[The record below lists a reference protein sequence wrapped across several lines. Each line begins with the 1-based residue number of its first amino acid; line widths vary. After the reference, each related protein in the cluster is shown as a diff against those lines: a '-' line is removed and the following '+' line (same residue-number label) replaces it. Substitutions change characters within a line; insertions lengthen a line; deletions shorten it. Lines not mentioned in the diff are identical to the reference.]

1 MKTIISIIEVILYNL
16 FPAALAAPVII
27 LLKDILP
34 LIGVAVIRAGLYIMV
49 SFQKLQHD
57 IFHRTE
63 NEEMLELNNAS
74 SVK

>member
-1 MKTIISIIEVILYNL
+1 VKTIISIVEVIMYNL

-34 LIGVAVIRAGLYIMV
+34 LIGVAVIRTGLYIMV
-49 SFQKLQHD
+49 SFQKLQHE

-63 NEEMLELNNAS
+63 DEEMLELNNAS